1 MKEIRLNLLILSFSF
16 RLLSKFAARLKYIV
30 SRLFAKRKRKQNK
43 SPSLDGLTTSLSIS
57 QSNIKDPE
65 SMSPSTVSVDNV
77 CDQAAM
83 FDEKKDSK
91 GIEKRKDGDASEW
104 LESSFIEGGIQ
115 TYSLLESESTRSNS
129 KTEDYLQFTSIKTT
143 DRRRRPGMTIN
154 DPLRTST
161 PKRLN
166 TLKNIPE
173 RRLKETSISRIYT
186 PRNLRNFL
194 YNKYE
199 QKKGLELTFG
209 LSKLAYSQ
217 FVVVDEQKKLE
228 KRDQNSLKLDYFVNS
243 TKEKIRRRQMNMS
256 YA

>member
-1 MKEIRLNLLILSFSF
+1 M
-16 RLLSKFAARLKYIV
+16 
-30 SRLFAKRKRKQNK
+30 AKRRRKQKK
-43 SPSLDGLTTSLSIS
+43 SPSLDGLSASLSIS
-57 QSNIKDPE
+57 HSNIKDPE

-91 GIEKRKDGDASEW
+91 GIKKRKDGDASEW

-115 TYSLLESESTRSNS
+115 TYSLIESESTRSNN

-143 DRRRRPGMTIN
+143 DRRKPGMTIN
-154 DPLRTST
+154 GPLRTST

-166 TLKNIPE
+166 TLKNVPE
-173 RRLKETSISRIYT
+173 RRLKEANVSRIYT
-186 PRNLRNFL
+186 PKNLRNFL

-243 TKEKIRRRQMNMS
+243 TKDKIRRRQMNMS